1 MPDWKTRLAVSYI
14 DEDSNEEDITPI
26 DSFTPTF
33 SINAEILHSIE
44 DTHMGM
50 IFSPE
55 QMTFSISVKAIG
67 AIAGKLTAL
76 AISGKRFDITLQEAT
91 GDDWA
96 FQSVVMSDCIITSAS
111 PTNASPSGAPTATFS
126 GVSLAASSTLK
137 GEGAEP
143 VSLPA

>member
-1 MPDWKTRLAVSYI
+1 MADWKTRLAVSYI
-14 DEDSNEEDITPI
+14 DEDDNEVDITPI

-67 AIAGKLTAL
+67 DVAAKLTAL
-76 AISGKRFDITLQEAT
+76 AVSGKRFAITLQEAS
-91 GDDWA
+91 GDDWS
-96 FQSVVMSDCIITSAS
+96 FESLVMSDCIITSAT

-126 GVSLAASSTLK
+126 GVSLGATSTDKLS
-137 GEGAEP
+137 AE
-143 VSLPA
+143 VALPA

>member
-1 MPDWKTRLAVSYI
+1 
-14 DEDSNEEDITPI
+14 ITPI

-55 QMTFSISVKAIG
+55 QMTFSLAVKAIG
-67 AIAGKLTAL
+67 NVAAQLTAL
-76 AISGKRFDITLQEAT
+76 AISGKRFDITLQEAA
-91 GDDWA
+91 GDDWS
-96 FQSVVMSDCIITSAS
+96 FQSIVMSDCIITSAT

-126 GVSLAASSTLK
+126 GVSLGATSTDNANAA
-137 GEGAEP
+137 

>member
-1 MPDWKTRLAVSYI
+1 MPDWKTRLAVSYV
-14 DEDSNEEDITPI
+14 DEDNNAVDITPI

-55 QMTFSISVKAIG
+55 QMTFSITVKAIG
-67 AIAGKLTAL
+67 DVAAKLTAL
-76 AISGKRFDITLQEAT
+76 AVSGKRFNITLQEAS
-91 GDDWA
+91 GDDWS
-96 FQSVVMSDCIITSAS
+96 FQSIVMSDCIITNAT
-111 PTNASPSGAPTATFS
+111 PTNASPSGAPSATFS
-126 GVSLAASSTLK
+126 GVSLGATATDNASV
-137 GEGAEP
+137 A